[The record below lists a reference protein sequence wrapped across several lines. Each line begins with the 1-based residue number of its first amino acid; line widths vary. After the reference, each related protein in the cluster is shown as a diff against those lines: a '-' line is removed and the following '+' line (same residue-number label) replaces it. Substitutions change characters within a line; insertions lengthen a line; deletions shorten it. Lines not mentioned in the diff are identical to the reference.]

1 MCMSSRKHIPKGC
14 KSLTLVYQRTIKHSR
29 NGNSN
34 YPFGD
39 TTIDAG
45 TSLID
50 RIMEEKKRWAPND
63 TAYK

>member
-1 MCMSSRKHIPKGC
+1 MQIVNPGLSEDYKAFKKR
-14 KSLTLVYQRTIKHSR
+14 Y
-29 NGNSN
+29 SN